1 MSWVWIAVA
10 VVVVAAGALTPLLT
24 GRRQRAL
31 RSNDEAVAARSR
43 YHQLGHY
50 VEDDVARQEQVT
62 DERAAA
68 LLRTGRERWLT
79 AGALLARATTEADFT
94 QAEAVAVEGLSAVSD
109 AHLRLGRP
117 GPRVPRRR
125 DPEGG

>member
-31 RSNDEAVAARSR
+31 ASNDEAVAARSR

-50 VEDDVARQEQVT
+50 VEDGPEHVT

-68 LLRTGRERWLT
+68 LLRTARERWLT
-79 AGALLARATTEADFT
+79 AGSLLARATTEADFT
-94 QAEAVAVEGLSAVSD
+94 QAEAVAVEGLGAVAD
-109 AHLRLGRP
+109 AHVQLGRP

-125 DPEGG
+125 DPEDG